1 MKIKLFIIIAIP
13 LLLMAKGVFAEE
25 IAQGIDI
32 APAMQADMLNN
43 YDMMNFNLNDPYWTN
58 RQQKRYQKNK
68 RYYKQDN
75 RDYQKY
81 YDNRNN
87 NSRLRHQ
94 QDYNNYNYGYW
105 LE

>member
-1 MKIKLFIIIAIP
+1 MKIRLFIILAIP
-13 LLLMAKGVFAEE
+13 LLMLSKGVFAEE

-43 YDMMNFNLNDPYWTN
+43 YDMMNFNLNDGYSN
-58 RQQKRYQKNK
+58 RQSQKKYNKNK
-68 RYYKQDN
+68 RYHKQNN
-75 RDYQKY
+75 RNYQKY

>member
-1 MKIKLFIIIAIP
+1 MKIRLFIILAIP
-13 LLLMAKGVFAEE
+13 LLMLSKGVFAEE

-43 YDMMNFNLNDPYWTN
+43 YDMMNYNLNDGYSN
-58 RQQKRYQKNK
+58 RQSQKKYNKNK
-68 RYYKQDN
+68 RYHKQNN
-75 RDYQKY
+75 RNYQKY

-87 NSRLRHQ
+87 HSRLRHQ